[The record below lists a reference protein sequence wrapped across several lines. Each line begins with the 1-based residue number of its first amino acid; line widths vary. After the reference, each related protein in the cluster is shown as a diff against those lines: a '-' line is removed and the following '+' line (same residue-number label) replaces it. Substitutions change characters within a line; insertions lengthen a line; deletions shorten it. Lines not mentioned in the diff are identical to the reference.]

1 MKGRIFKTTALIL
14 VISMSLLSI
23 IPPVDASMVE
33 TEVVLK
39 GISQRDMDLQK
50 LQRFLE
56 SKIVKQK
63 LKALGY
69 SPYEIKQR
77 LEALNDEDLHVLAT
91 KVDGIRVAGDSGLGI
106 IVMLLII
113 AILVVVLLQLTGH
126 RIVVVKD

>member
-33 TEVVLK
+33 TEMVLK

-69 SPYEIKQR
+69 STYEIKQR
-77 LEALNDEDLHVLAT
+77 LEALNDEDLHTLAT